1 LLQKLQL
8 QQQAKLSQ
16 AIAMEQLM
24 VALLVSGEKLNLFGV
39 LRFHKLPYHDGNSL
53 WEISPRNGSLLRS
66 EHPSFKI
73 KELPLKV
80 IQSIECINHPYQIK
94 WHYTPLIREI
104 SPEDIIKIDKYNRL
118 FFKLTNNRF
127 FLSIIYSFVNAKKFQ
142 TTREA
147 FSYISTLPNHKYGSE
162 NCFQRSL
169 LAAKISASFKKK
181 GVLFIGAEL
190 ATYNM
195 HAWIIEDNEQPDFED
210 RVWINYRPLLAITF
224 G

>member
-1 LLQKLQL
+1 MLQKLQL
-8 QQQAKLSQ
+8 QPQAKLSQ
-16 AIAMEQLM
+16 ATAMEHPM
-24 VALLVSGEKLNLFGV
+24 VAPLASGEKLNLFGM
-39 LRFHKLPYHDGNSL
+39 LRFRKLPYHDGNFL
-53 WEISPRNGSLLRS
+53 WEISSMNGSLLRS

-73 KELPLKV
+73 KELPVKV
-80 IQSIECINHPYQIK
+80 IQALECINHPYQIK
-94 WHYTPLIREI
+94 WHHTPLIREI
-104 SPEDIIKIDKYNRL
+104 SIEDKLKIDKFNR
-118 FFKLTNNRF
+118 FFFNLNNNRF
-127 FLSIIYSFVNAKKFQ
+127 FLSVIYSFINARKFQ

-147 FSYISTLPNHKYGSE
+147 FSYISTLPDHKYGSE

-169 LAAKISASFKKK
+169 LAAKTSASFQKK

-190 ATYNM
+190 ATFNM

>member
-1 LLQKLQL
+1 
-8 QQQAKLSQ
+8 
-16 AIAMEQLM
+16 MESMM
-24 VALLVSGEKLNLFGV
+24 VAPLVSGDKLNLFGM
-39 LRFHKLPYHDGNSL
+39 LRFHRLPYHDGNSL

-66 EHPSFKI
+66 EHPSFKT

-80 IQSIECINHPYQIK
+80 TQSIECINYPYKIK
-94 WHYTPLIREI
+94 WHNIPLINEI
-104 SPEDIIKIDKYNRL
+104 SKEDKIQINKYNKF
-118 FFKLTNNRF
+118 FFKLSNNRF

-195 HAWIIEDNEQPDFED
+195 HAWIIEDKEQPDFED

>member
-1 LLQKLQL
+1 M
-8 QQQAKLSQ
+8 A
-16 AIAMEQLM
+16 
-24 VALLVSGEKLNLFGV
+24 ALLASGDKLNLFRM
-39 LRFHKLPYHDGNSL
+39 LRFYRLPYYDGNFL
-53 WEISPRNGSLLRS
+53 WEISAVNGSLLRS

-73 KELPLKV
+73 KKLPLKV
-80 IQSIECINHPYQIK
+80 NHAIESINYPYQITWDYLPSIK
-94 WHYTPLIREI
+94 EI
-104 SPEDIIKIDKYNRL
+104 STLDKIKIDKYNRL
-118 FFKLTNNRF
+118 LFKLSNNRF
-127 FLSIIYSFVNAKKFQ
+127 ILSILYSFVNTEKFQ

-147 FSYISTLPNHKYGSE
+147 FSYISTLPRHKYGSE

-169 LAAKISASFKKK
+169 LAAKISASFSKK
-181 GVLFIGAEL
+181 GVLFIGAEI

>member
-1 LLQKLQL
+1 LW
-8 QQQAKLSQ
+8 QQQAKSSL
-16 AIAMEQLM
+16 ATAKVLLME
-24 VALLVSGEKLNLFGV
+24 ALLVSGEKLNLFRM
-39 LRFHKLPYHDGNSL
+39 LRFYRLPYYEDNFL
-53 WEISPRNGSLLRS
+53 WEISPVNGSLLRS

-73 KELPLKV
+73 KKLPLKV
-80 IQSIECINHPYQIK
+80 KKALESINYPYQIK
-94 WHYTPLIREI
+94 WDYLPSIREI
-104 SPEDIIKIDKYNRL
+104 SSLDKKKIDKYNRL
-118 FFKLTNNRF
+118 FFKLSNNKF
-127 FLSIIYSFVNAKKFQ
+127 ILSILYSFVNAKKFQ
-142 TTREA
+142 TTRET
-147 FSYISTLPNHKYGSE
+147 FSYISTLPSHKYGSE

-181 GVLFIGAEL
+181 GVLFIGAEI

>member
-1 LLQKLQL
+1 
-8 QQQAKLSQ
+8 
-16 AIAMEQLM
+16 MEHMM
-24 VALLVSGEKLNLFGV
+24 VAPLVSGGKLNLFGM
-39 LRFHKLPYHDGNSL
+39 LRFHRLPYHDGNFL

-66 EHPSFKI
+66 EHPSFKT
-73 KELPLKV
+73 KELPVKV
-80 IQSIECINHPYQIK
+80 TQAIECINYPYQIK
-94 WHYTPLIREI
+94 WQHISLFSEI
-104 SPEDIIKIDKYNRL
+104 SKDDKIKIDKYNRF
-118 FFKLTNNRF
+118 FFKLSNNRF
-127 FLSIIYSFVNAKKFQ
+127 FLSIIYSFLNVKIFQ

-190 ATYNM
+190 ATYSM
-195 HAWIIEDNEQPDFED
+195 HAWIIEDKEQPDLED